1 MGQYTLPQ
9 GRLLRYHVGN
19 IPHPLKCMERG
30 GAGNFSS
37 ETGIIVL
44 TFFGKIKR
52 LPKEVG
58 GAPHTFSV
66 FGFKR
71 LFRKR
76 WGGGFIY

>member
-1 MGQYTLPQ
+1 MDIYIYI
-9 GRLLRYHVGN
+9 RM
-19 IPHPLKCMERG
+19 IPHPLKCMEREG
-30 GAGNFSS
+30 RQGIFHTFPPPS

-44 TFFGKIKR
+44 TLFGKIKR

-66 FGFKR
+66 FGFKS

-76 WGGGFIY
+76 WGGGFIH

>member
-1 MGQYTLPQ
+1 
-9 GRLLRYHVGN
+9 
-19 IPHPLKCMERG
+19 MERG

-66 FGFKR
+66 FGFKT

-76 WGGGFIY
+76 WWVGFIH